1 MTIYFEAKGDVEMNR
16 PKPVRGSTPQPDH
29 IMVSFNGDAR
39 TCMAVTWRTDVSVT
53 SGYVEVREDG
63 SDKAR
68 RVDAATAPFESD
80 IDSSSMFWAHLTDL
94 KPGTRYFYTCGD
106 ETHRSAE
113 YDFRT
118 QPENAEKFKFL
129 VVSDQQKG
137 DPFECPDYSHFQQLM
152 LDFLVKNPD
161 TAFIFTAGDNTDCGQ
176 HEVQW
181 NGAFSGLIGIA
192 EHVPVMMTIGNHD
205 NRGFRD
211 YAKGEGRFYAEPA
224 EYFAKQFK
232 GSYPDNGPKNWKTE
246 NYAFDYGNAH
256 FVSIGVNGQDEV
268 NDWLIEELG
277 QCKQTWK
284 IAASHFPVCYT
295 GSNLQNYDV
304 FPVMTESIE
313 MFDLMFSGHEHS
325 FGRSFPRR
333 REELFDKP
341 SQGTVHITLGNS
353 NQNPPG
359 TRALPKVWHNAFY
372 TMEEQTSMVAV
383 CEVEGDRLTLT
394 CMLEDGRIADRCV
407 IDKGRDVIEPYA
419 LAPKFNRTRMMYKGA
434 DLGLCQADTP
444 CEEKDGVWYAPLA
457 VLFRYFGGTVE
468 TRKDQVYLEAYN
480 HSALF
485 TQGSVTVE
493 TDRGVVSLEHPVYR
507 GARGQLYIPLDGS
520 MELFDM
526 RWYYAKRNNFIL
538 IEHES
543 EDRPVPVQP

>member
-1 MTIYFEAKGDVEMNR
+1 
-16 PKPVRGSTPQPDH
+16 
-29 IMVSFNGDAR
+29 
-39 TCMAVTWRTDVSVT
+39 
-53 SGYVEVREDG
+53 
-63 SDKAR
+63 
-68 RVDAATAPFESD
+68 
-80 IDSSSMFWAHLTDL
+80 
-94 KPGTRYFYTCGD
+94 
-106 ETHRSAE
+106 
-113 YDFRT
+113 
-118 QPENAEKFKFL
+118 
-129 VVSDQQKG
+129 
-137 DPFECPDYSHFQQLM
+137 
-152 LDFLVKNPD
+152 
-161 TAFIFTAGDNTDCGQ
+161 
-176 HEVQW
+176 
-181 NGAFSGLIGIA
+181 
-192 EHVPVMMTIGNHD
+192 
-205 NRGFRD
+205 
-211 YAKGEGRFYAEPA
+211 
-224 EYFAKQFK
+224 
-232 GSYPDNGPKNWKTE
+232 
-246 NYAFDYGNAH
+246 
-256 FVSIGVNGQDEV
+256 
-268 NDWLIEELG
+268 
-277 QCKQTWK
+277 
-284 IAASHFPVCYT
+284 
-295 GSNLQNYDV
+295 
-304 FPVMTESIE
+304 

-333 REELFDKP
+333 REELFDRP

-394 CMLEDGRIADRCV
+394 CLLEDGRIADRCV

-468 TRKDQVYLEAYN
+468 TRKDQVYLKAYN

-485 TQGSVTVE
+485 TQDSVTVE